1 MSRAPKA
8 FEELGPVLRDLR
20 LERGLTQVELSDRA
34 GVSKSMLSLY
44 ESGKQRPHLDTL
56 ERLLDALGIRL
67 GELVM
72 RLESWPGTEEVAP
85 GRRGSRR
92 YTPAGA
98 VARRNLEEEAVAAAT
113 EVLQRI
119 AALLQHALQ
128 GERQQ
133 GGGAPAG
140 EPDRANDEA

>member
-1 MSRAPKA
+1 MSRPPRA
-8 FEELGPVLRDLR
+8 FDALGPALRDLR
-20 LERGLTQVELSDRA
+20 IERGLTQVELAVRA

-128 GERQQ
+128 GDPRQ
-133 GGGAPAG
+133 GGAAPAG
-140 EPDRANDEA
+140 DSDQANDEA